1 MEVRE
6 NVCIDVSG
14 DKRGDMRGDVRCD
27 VRCDMRCDM
36 RGNMRDHLFNV
47 CDICFRIGK
56 ALTCACERVETAR
69 LHTSF
74 VVGRPT

>member
-1 MEVRE
+1 MEFRE
-6 NVCIDVSG
+6 NACIDVF
-14 DKRGDMRGDVRCD
+14 GDMRGDK
-27 VRCDMRCDM
+27 
-36 RGNMRDHLFNV
+36 RDHLFNV

-56 ALTCACERVETAR
+56 ALTCACERIETAC